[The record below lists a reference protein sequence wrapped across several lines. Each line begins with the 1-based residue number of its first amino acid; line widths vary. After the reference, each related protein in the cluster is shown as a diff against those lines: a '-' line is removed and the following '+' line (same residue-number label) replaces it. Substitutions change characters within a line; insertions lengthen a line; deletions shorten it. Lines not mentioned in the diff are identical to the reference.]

1 MPENTNF
8 DFLKQDN
15 IFEGFAEQ
23 AIEAERSL
31 QISTSTCAILC
42 RRALELAV
50 RFVYSYDNALTIPY
64 QNNVSTLIHER
75 CFRDI
80 VGNELFLLLKYVIRL
95 GNSSVH
101 TNAHVKRDEAILSL
115 RNLFE
120 QIQERRKRSRKNY
133 GNFMNSYLLR
143 TGDWK

>member
-1 MPENTNF
+1 MKERGWKMPENTNF

-50 RFVYSYDNALTIPY
+50 RFVY
-64 QNNVSTLIHER
+64 ER
-75 CFRDI
+75 
-80 VGNELFLLLKYVIRL
+80 L
-95 GNSSVH
+95 
-101 TNAHVKRDEAILSL
+101 DEV
-115 RNLFE
+115 FTE
-120 QIQERRKRSRKNY
+120 KRKNDLCDR
-133 GNFMNSYLLR
+133 F
-143 TGDWK
+143 

>member
-42 RRALELAV
+42 GRALELAV

-80 VGNELFLLLKYVIRL
+80 VGNE
-95 GNSSVH
+95 
-101 TNAHVKRDEAILSL
+101 
-115 RNLFE
+115 
-120 QIQERRKRSRKNY
+120 
-133 GNFMNSYLLR
+133 M
-143 TGDWK
+143 

>member
-1 MPENTNF
+1 M
-8 DFLKQDN
+8 
-15 IFEGFAEQ
+15 
-23 AIEAERSL
+23 
-31 QISTSTCAILC
+31 
-42 RRALELAV
+42 
-50 RFVYSYDNALTIPY
+50 YSYDNALTIPY

-101 TNAHVKRDEAILSL
+101 TNARVKRDEAILSL

>member
-1 MPENTNF
+1 MGRKMPENTNF

-50 RFVYSYDNALTIPY
+50 RQEWNHMV
-64 QNNVSTLIHER
+64 VW
-75 CFRDI
+75 
-80 VGNELFLLLKYVIRL
+80 
-95 GNSSVH
+95 
-101 TNAHVKRDEAILSL
+101 LS
-115 RNLFE
+115 
-120 QIQERRKRSRKNY
+120 KK
-133 GNFMNSYLLR
+133 
-143 TGDWK
+143 

>member
-50 RFVYSYDNALTIPY
+50 RQEWNHMV
-64 QNNVSTLIHER
+64 VW
-75 CFRDI
+75 
-80 VGNELFLLLKYVIRL
+80 
-95 GNSSVH
+95 
-101 TNAHVKRDEAILSL
+101 LS
-115 RNLFE
+115 
-120 QIQERRKRSRKNY
+120 KK
-133 GNFMNSYLLR
+133 
-143 TGDWK
+143 